1 MLTGENQDSFMK
13 RIDNQKEKE
22 KNMEELQKCLF
33 AWAPAAILIILMIGF
48 KMVYQYDED
57 EPEILAELTRRK
69 QAGNEKIEGRG

>member
-48 KMVYQYDED
+48 KMVYQYDE
-57 EPEILAELTRRK
+57 
-69 QAGNEKIEGRG
+69 